1 MKKQL
6 NKIAKDTNI
15 FLKKYINSQ
24 KYSQLKSPMK
34 YGLFPGGKKIRSK
47 ILMDLGSL
55 FSIDYKTL
63 IIVGSAVECIHAYS
77 LIHDDLPCMDDDDIR
92 RGKPSA
98 HIKFGESTAVLA
110 GNSLLTLA
118 FEILSSPKLKLNEK
132 IKINLIK
139 KLSEC
144 SGHLGIAGG
153 QYLDLSYERK
163 KISRN
168 KILEMEIKKT
178 GMLFSFCCAAP
189 AIIKKK
195 TIQEIKFFE
204 NIGSKIG
211 LLFQIADDLIDLKS
225 NSKEAGK
232 KTGKLFSFCS
242 AAPAIIKN
250 KSIQE
255 IKFFEN
261 IGSKVGLLFQI
272 SDDLIDLKSNSKEAG
287 KKTGKDKK
295 KGKATLINLIGYNE
309 SVKYCDK
316 IIKDINKNLRK
327 YGSKSEKIDETL
339 DYILNRKK

>member
-1 MKKQL
+1 MQKKL

-15 FLKKYINSQ
+15 FLKRFIKKQ
-24 KYSQLKSPMK
+24 KKSELIVPMQ
-34 YGLFPGGKKIRSK
+34 YGLFSGGKKIRSK
-47 ILMDLGSL
+47 ILVDVGSIFNL
-55 FSIDYKTL
+55 NYRTL
-63 IIVGSAVECIHAYS
+63 IIIGAAVECIHAYS

-92 RGKPSA
+92 RGKPST

-153 QYLDLSYERK
+153 QYLDLSYEKK

-189 AIIKKK
+189 AIIKRK

-204 NIGSKIG
+204 NIGSDI
-211 LLFQIADDLIDLKS
+211 
-225 NSKEAGK
+225 
-232 KTGKLFSFCS
+232 
-242 AAPAIIKN
+242 
-250 KSIQE
+250 
-255 IKFFEN
+255 
-261 IGSKVGLLFQI
+261 GLLFQI
-272 SDDLIDLKSNSKEAG
+272 SDDLIDHKGNSKIAG
-287 KKTGKDKK
+287 KKTGKDQK
-295 KGKATLINLIGYNE
+295 KGKATLINLIGYDD
-309 SVKYCDK
+309 SLKYCDK

-327 YGSKSEKIDETL
+327 YGSRSEKINETL
-339 DYILNRKK
+339 GYILNRKK